1 MIESIIYFVVVGVVA
16 GFLAGKIMKGKGYG
30 FIGNLAVGI
39 VGAVIGGF
47 VFGLLGLSS
56 YGIIGSIVSALVGAI
71 ILIWII
77 GKLKK

>member
-1 MIESIIYFVVVGVVA
+1 MLESIIYFIIVGVVA

-30 FIGNLAVGI
+30 FIGNLVIGI
-39 VGAVIGGF
+39 IGAVIGGF
-47 VFGLLGLSS
+47 VFGLVGLSS
-56 YGIIGSIVSALVGAI
+56 YGLIGAIISALVGAI